1 MLGWQSNKVSVLEPR
16 ANIMDAANKRRLP
29 AVGERRVNQEFQD
42 LRETRSRTKADMVEM
57 VKNGDGFDET
67 FDTTEL
73 W

>member
-1 MLGWQSNKVSVLEPR
+1 
-16 ANIMDAANKRRLP
+16 MDAANKRRLP